1 MPARARSEGK
11 RLLKASVRYVG
22 HAGVGVVSLRGA
34 PISLPTVA
42 AVGSSDFFILEGF
55 SGVTCLL
62 RVVVWFIWWW
72 CTREIEAHCIAPRC
86 SSQ

>member
-11 RLLKASVRYVG
+11 RLWKAVVRSVWAPASLEGRHVC

-42 AVGSSDFFILEGF
+42 TVGFL
-55 SGVTCLL
+55 
-62 RVVVWFIWWW
+62 
-72 CTREIEAHCIAPRC
+72 
-86 SSQ
+86 